1 MKAEDICIGD
11 WLQVKPSGIP
21 IKVAAVHKKKV
32 GYHAH
37 PDRLEWVRMSLVE
50 SVPITPEI
58 LEKSG
63 FAFELV
69 YDKHKEFTWHDNDI
83 YVSFRFYGEPI
94 CGVDTLLR
102 CELDFDGGVN
112 KIHNCHI
119 THVHELQHALRLC
132 GIDKEIL
139 L

>member
-1 MKAEDICIGD
+1 MKAEELMLGD
-11 WLQVKPSGIP
+11 WVRFKNSDLCHQVYAVQGKSVKIDKQYWNKADKLQP
-21 IKVAAVHKKKV
+21 I
-32 GYHAH
+32 
-37 PDRLEWVRMSLVE
+37 
-50 SVPITPEI
+50 PITPEI
-58 LEKSG
+58 LEKNG
-63 FAFELV
+63 FTWELV
-69 YDKHKEFTWHDNDI
+69 YDKHKEFTWHDNEK

-94 CGVDTLLR
+94 YGVDTLLR